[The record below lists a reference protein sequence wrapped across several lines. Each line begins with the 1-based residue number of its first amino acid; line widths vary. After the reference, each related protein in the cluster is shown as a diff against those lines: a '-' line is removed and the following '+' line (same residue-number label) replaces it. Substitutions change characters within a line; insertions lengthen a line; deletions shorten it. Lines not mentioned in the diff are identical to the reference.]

1 MPASITAYYIHVMKL
16 NRNFILLSLISIR
29 KMVQGHL
36 YVIAFSFILLAGLSL
51 KISDISRSNFQDIT
65 NLNSRVKLLDQAMYK
80 LMMMRGDV
88 LFLKTASLSNEQVSE
103 GWANALNANNSD
115 IRRSIDQWV
124 KEKKADAYTQELSD
138 KAGTLFLQISDN
150 YMAFFKDIHGST
162 AVIDKTDDLI
172 TELETVTGS
181 YYTVADKL
189 TTQYKERADFL
200 HDLLL
205 ILYVSLSRYITRMV
219 ITRLSEA
226 SAIFSAISQGELASQ
241 VPDYGRNE
249 MGKLFSSIEEMR
261 TSLVNIIS
269 GVKGVAVN
277 LRHNAVEIAHGN
289 QDLSSRTE
297 EQASALQQTAASME
311 EIKTTV
317 ENNTAHAREA
327 NHLANEAK
335 QMADSGS
342 QIMVDVVRSMST
354 IASHATQISN
364 IIKVIDGIASQT
376 NILALNAAVEAARAG
391 EQGRGFAVVATEVRN
406 LAQRSADAAKE
417 IRGLIEHS
425 VQDTEAGSKRVD
437 TAKDTIGD
445 IVEIVSKVSNIMQ
458 DITQASEE
466 QNMGIQQVAVAIN
479 QMDVVTQQ
487 NAALVEESA
496 AITVM
501 MDERTGELES
511 MVSVFHT
518 ETERQ
523 EA

>member
-1 MPASITAYYIHVMKL
+1 M
-16 NRNFILLSLISIR
+16 LSLISIK

-36 YVIAFSFILLAGLSL
+36 YVIAFSFIVLAILSL
-51 KISDISRSNFQDIT
+51 RISDISRSNFQDIT
-65 NLNSRVKLLDQAMYK
+65 SLQSRVTLLDQAMYK
-80 LMMMRGDV
+80 LMMMRGDI
-88 LFLKTASLSNEQVSE
+88 LYLKTASLSQQQASDA
-103 GWANALNANNSD
+103 WADAINANNTD
-115 IRRSIDQWV
+115 IRRNIGQWV
-124 KEKKADAYTQELSD
+124 KEKKSNSQTQELSE
-138 KAGTLFLQISDN
+138 KAGALFTQVSDN
-150 YMAFFKDIHGST
+150 YMEFFHNIHGS
-162 AVIDKTDDLI
+162 AEIIDKTDDLI
-172 TELETVTGS
+172 TELETVTGA
-181 YYTVADKL
+181 YYAQAGKMTVEF
-189 TTQYKERADFL
+189 QERADFL
-200 HDLLL
+200 HDVLWITLAGVVTL
-205 ILYVSLSRYITRMV
+205 FVVMYLSLSRYITRMV
-219 ITRLSEA
+219 LNRLSEA
-226 SAIFSAISQGELASQ
+226 STIFAAISQGELAST

-249 MGKLFSSIEEMR
+249 MGKLFSNIEAMR
-261 TSLVNIIS
+261 ASLVTIIS
-269 GVKGVAVN
+269 GVKGVALN
-277 LRHNAVEIAHGN
+277 LRHNAVEISQGN
-289 QDLSSRTE
+289 HDLSSRTE

-327 NHLANEAK
+327 NQLANEAK
-335 QMADSGS
+335 VMADSGS
-342 QIMVDVVRSMST
+342 VIMVDVVRSMST

-437 TAKDTIGD
+437 TAKNTIGD
-445 IVEIVSKVSNIMQ
+445 IVDIVSKVSSIMQ

-511 MVSVFHT
+511 MVAVFHI
-518 ETERQ
+518 EK
-523 EA
+523 EAHEA